1 MPEISLKYKLSF
13 FLILLTLLPTLTAGI
28 FAYRVLVRALTENT
42 QKSEMSILENQ
53 MTNFDIAMYNFE
65 LILNDLVTSEST
77 QGFLQ
82 FRKEKESE
90 IYYSDLL
97 LLTSKLDSL
106 INQHGDSLEMA
117 AFLWNDGDLPLV
129 RGNSSVLNLS
139 GDYTRREPFSHF
151 LQSDASIHWQVFQ
164 EQDGPAIYAY
174 RTIYDA
180 AANANIGVALINFLP
195 DYFRELL
202 ARTVEQDA
210 FCILLDGQG
219 NIVYTAG
226 VAASDALQLQEVIRE
241 DEDKKLSGG
250 KGVVPLS
257 LRDRKYMVS
266 FADSK
271 INGWRYLYFNPLTN
285 INKSIHQITWLV
297 LMVTVITAVLSVIA
311 AMVLYHYLNSPITR
325 LSNAML
331 HMEKGVLGT
340 RVEIRRKDE
349 LGQLGDGFNQMSEK
363 ILELVQDIEKEQ
375 NEKRRAE
382 IRFLQAQITPHFL
395 YNTLNSIKSL
405 ARLKRTDDAAEM
417 TTSLISLLRLVN
429 SQDELIT
436 LTQEIEYVRN
446 YVSIM
451 AFRRNKKFI
460 LECDLEPGTEGCLLP
475 KFSLQPFV
483 ENCII
488 HGFSTLE
495 EEGKELKI
503 FIHASIREELQ
514 IELEDNGKGF
524 EPGKIIDKP
533 EENGIR
539 FSHVGI
545 ANVEERIR
553 LYFGNQYGIQID
565 SAIGNGT
572 RVLLTLP
579 VKEKTEMP

>member
-1 MPEISLKYKLSF
+1 M
-13 FLILLTLLPTLTAGI
+13 
-28 FAYRVLVRALTENT
+28 
-42 QKSEMSILENQ
+42 
-53 MTNFDIAMYNFE
+53 
-65 LILNDLVTSEST
+65 
-77 QGFLQ
+77 
-82 FRKEKESE
+82 
-90 IYYSDLL
+90 
-97 LLTSKLDSL
+97 
-106 INQHGDSLEMA
+106 
-117 AFLWNDGDLPLV
+117 
-129 RGNSSVLNLS
+129 
-139 GDYTRREPFSHF
+139 
-151 LQSDASIHWQVFQ
+151 
-164 EQDGPAIYAY
+164 
-174 RTIYDA
+174 
-180 AANANIGVALINFLP
+180 INFLP

-460 LECDLEPGTEGCLLP
+460 LECDLEPGTEGCL
-475 KFSLQPFV
+475 QPFV

-565 SAIGNGT
+565 SAIGKGT

>member
-1 MPEISLKYKLSF
+1 MPKISLKYKLSF
-13 FLILLTLLPTLTAGI
+13 FLILLTLIPTLTAGI

-82 FRKEKESE
+82 FRKEKESD

-106 INQHGDSLEMA
+106 INQHGDSLEMT

-129 RGNSSVLNLS
+129 RGNSSVLNLA
-139 GDYTRREPFSHF
+139 GDYTGREPFAYF

-164 EQDGPAIYAY
+164 EQDERAIYAY

-180 AANANIGVALINFLP
+180 AANANIGVALINFSP
-195 DYFRELL
+195 DYFRGLL
-202 ARTVEQDA
+202 ARTIEQDA

-219 NIVYTAG
+219 NIVYTSGIA
-226 VAASDALQLQEVIRE
+226 VADVLQLQEMIQE
-241 DEDKKLSGG
+241 EEKKLSGG
-250 KGVVPLS
+250 KGVVPLA
-257 LRDRKYMVS
+257 LKDRKYMVS
-266 FADSK
+266 FADSE

-297 LMVTVITAVLSVIA
+297 LMVTVVTAILSVIA

-363 ILELVQDIEKEQ
+363 ILGLVQDIEKEQ

-405 ARLKRTDDAAEM
+405 ARLKRTEDAAEM

-451 AFRRNKKFI
+451 AFRRNKNFI
-460 LECDLEPGTEGCLLP
+460 LECDLQPGTEGCLLP

-488 HGFSTLE
+488 HGFSSLE
-495 EEGKELKI
+495 EEEKEFII
-503 FIHASIREELQ
+503 FIRASVKEELQ
-514 IELEDNGKGF
+514 VELEDNGKGF
-524 EPGKIIDKP
+524 DPGKRVDKP
-533 EENGIR
+533 KENGIR

-565 SAIGNGT
+565 SAIGKGT
-572 RVLLTLP
+572 RVRLTLP
-579 VKEKTEMP
+579 VKENTEMP